1 MISSLLTSSISPS
14 QQCTV
19 RGEWA
24 YKGLGLQV
32 GVWTISSNWNDED
45 VTETKILSG
54 MKLSGADGGW
64 DGIPYRNFLG
74 ETSKNSRGLPEGSRN
89 AFPLL

>member
-1 MISSLLTSSISPS
+1 MIMISSLLTSSISPS

-45 VTETKILSG
+45 VTETKS
-54 MKLSGADGGW
+54 
-64 DGIPYRNFLG
+64 
-74 ETSKNSRGLPEGSRN
+74 
-89 AFPLL
+89 